1 MKSLENLLSCV
12 SLTTSRLS
20 RARISLLKETVRKQR
35 DLAEQ
40 IRRLKHEV
48 VYRGA
53 EDCDLSLVRAEVVR
67 SWIRSKKYGL
77 ETSCFYYGP
86 VLENSV
92 LRGLLE
98 EKRLLLK
105 AADGYLERLVEMFSN
120 RRSSV
125 LLSDENGIMLRVLHS
140 EDGST
145 RRRIRER
152 LRLVPGSVWTEAT
165 VGTCSHVLCTLHQEP
180 IQLWGPE
187 HYSDVGWDQITC
199 SSAPIFDAAGNLAGT
214 LSIGADCYLRQ
225 NPYALGMAISAA
237 WAIQNRLQNLERTEQ
252 RSFLEK
258 AESGLQAYF
267 ITNRQGVITQA
278 NDKARAVLVGV
289 GKELVGQPFEVLLGK
304 QPVIEAV
311 LQRGEA
317 FEDVELRLE
326 ESDRVLAGCSALP
339 IKDGAGKIYG
349 CLVTLGGAKQNGRR
363 TGIPETRRDSG
374 TSGMAWVLKDRE
386 NGSGFESL
394 VGSSPALLQ
403 TIEVSRKAALSSAN
417 ILLQGESGVGK
428 EVFAR
433 CIHNLSRPWGPFVA
447 VNCAAL
453 PKSLIESE
461 LFGYEGGAFTG
472 ADRKGRPGK
481 IELAHG
487 GTLFLDE
494 ISDMPLEIQPVLL
507 RVLEEKQFMRV
518 GGSRPVRVDFRLIA
532 ATNRDLLELT
542 RKQEFRLDLYY
553 RIAVFKIIIPPLRE
567 RGLDILELARYFIM
581 AIARREGLPAPALS
595 REAEEIL
602 LTYDWPGNVR
612 QLENAMLYAMTMCRR
627 GIIYPEDLPAEIRE
641 GGRTEDGGSVGGR
654 PGMVIG
660 AGGSGEDQ
668 AAEKALEVRPLPMK
682 ELEKRAI
689 KQALAQTNYNVR
701 KAAALLGLGQS
712 TLYRKIRDYNLSKG

>member
-20 RARISLLKETVRKQR
+20 RARISLLKETVRRQR

-40 IRRLKHEV
+40 IRQLKYEV

-53 EDCDLSLVRAEVVR
+53 ESCDVPLVRAEIVR
-67 SWIRSKKYGL
+67 SWIRSKNYGL

-165 VGTCSHVLCTLHQEP
+165 VGTCSHVLCTLHKEP

-199 SSAPIFDAAGNLAGT
+199 SSAPIFDTAGNLAGT

-225 NPYALGMAISAA
+225 NPYALGMVISTA
-237 WAIQNRLQNLERTEQ
+237 WAIQNRLQNLERSEQ
-252 RSFLEK
+252 QSLLEK

-278 NDKARAVLVGV
+278 NDKARAVLAEV
-289 GKELVGQPFEVLLGK
+289 GKELVGQRFDVLLGK
-304 QPVIEAV
+304 QPVIDAV
-311 LQRGEA
+311 LQHGEA
-317 FEDVELRLE
+317 FEDVEMRME
-326 ESDRVLAGCSALP
+326 RSDRVLVGCSALP

-349 CLVTLGGAKQNGRR
+349 CLVTIGGAKQNGKRIS
-363 TGIPETRRDSG
+363 IPETRRDSAASG
-374 TSGMAWVLKDRE
+374 TALGFKSWE
-386 NGSGFESL
+386 NSFTFESL
-394 VGSSPALLQ
+394 VGSSAALLQ

-567 RGLDILELARYFIM
+567 RGLDILELARYFVT
-581 AIARREGLPAPALS
+581 AIARKEGLPVPVLS
-595 REAEEIL
+595 REAEAVL
-602 LTYDWPGNVR
+602 LKYDWPGNVR
-612 QLENAMLYAMTMCRR
+612 QLENAMLCAVTMCKN
-627 GIIYPEDLPAEIRE
+627 GVIYPEDLPAEIQRGPE
-641 GGRTEDGGSVGGR
+641 RGSGGALSVNAGSVLAADGLGENPGGEKSL
-654 PGMVIG
+654 
-660 AGGSGEDQ
+660 AG
-668 AAEKALEVRPLPMK
+668 KPIPMK

-689 KQALAQTNYNVR
+689 MQALAQTNYNVR

-712 TLYRKIRDYNLSKG
+712 TLYRKIREYNLPKG